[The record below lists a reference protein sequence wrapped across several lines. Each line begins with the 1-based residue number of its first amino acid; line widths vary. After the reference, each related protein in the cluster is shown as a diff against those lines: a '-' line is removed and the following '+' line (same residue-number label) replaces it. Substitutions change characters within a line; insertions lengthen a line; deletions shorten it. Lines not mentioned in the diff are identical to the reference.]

1 MFCIRYDF
9 LYNLQRMA
17 KPEDLEEFKE
27 IILQASQGNWI
38 PMTILAS
45 CLGVIMI
52 LVSYIYTKNEKTN
65 SKRHDSHDK
74 TAERLSEN
82 QTRLT
87 TLVERM
93 DVKIENHEIRIND
106 NKEDIKTMRK

>member
-1 MFCIRYDF
+1 
-9 LYNLQRMA
+9 MA

-74 TAERLSEN
+74 TAEHQYSSSGGRKGLVTYIGFGN
-82 QTRLT
+82 GFILNFTIAYI
-87 TLVERM
+87 TL
-93 DVKIENHEIRIND
+93 
-106 NKEDIKTMRK
+106 KTSDDQRYF